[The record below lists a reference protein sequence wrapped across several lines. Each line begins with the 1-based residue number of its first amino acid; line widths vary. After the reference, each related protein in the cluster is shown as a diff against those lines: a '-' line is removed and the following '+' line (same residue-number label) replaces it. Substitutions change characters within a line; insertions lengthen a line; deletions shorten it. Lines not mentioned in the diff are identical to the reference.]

1 MTITHKIASLILS
14 IALGFGLG
22 ALTSTT
28 SVPGQLSGQLA
39 SPVDSFKPLGLQLNP
54 FNQNHGGKGR

>member
-28 SVPGQLSGQLA
+28 SIPGQLSGQLA
-39 SPVDSFKPLGLQLNP
+39 SPVDSF
-54 FNQNHGGKGR
+54 